1 MVPNLE
7 SKVLQS
13 VSDTGLVLEPAP
25 GLDQES
31 DGRSGLAI
39 VNGSDLDTAGGVNDG
54 SERACK
60 TRGVANGGGR
70 CSQHWWVRGGMRKEI
85 GGFSLVG
92 A

>member
-13 VSDTGLVLEPAP
+13 VSDTRLVLEPAP

-39 VNGSDLDTAGGVNDG
+39 VNGSDLDTAG
-54 SERACK
+54 
-60 TRGVANGGGR
+60 
-70 CSQHWWVRGGMRKEI
+70 
-85 GGFSLVG
+85 
-92 A
+92 